1 MRKLAKMFQQI
12 YNGKQYSTNIR
23 NKHSIP
29 NRFNN
34 LIEPKIWGHF
44 WWGRIKYHD
53 NSHKT
58 YQWMQ
63 ISNQKQEKQ
72 ESATWSLK
80 GFIDPEDPSPTH
92 PKYDRN
98 ATSALSKN

>member
-1 MRKLAKMFQQI
+1 
-12 YNGKQYSTNIR
+12 
-23 NKHSIP
+23 
-29 NRFNN
+29 
-34 LIEPKIWGHF
+34 
-44 WWGRIKYHD
+44 
-53 NSHKT
+53 
-58 YQWMQ
+58 MQ